1 MIKKNIALVNIGEP
15 LPRGGN
21 KPHRMMIWNEF
32 LLKQGYNTR
41 IITTDFEHQRK
52 IWIKEKE
59 SDFIYLKSYVP
70 YFKNISVLRLINHF
84 LISIGLM
91 CHFFRKGKEYD
102 LIICSYPTVLLSFI
116 SSTYGK
122 VYSTPV
128 FIDVRDL
135 WPDIFIKGK
144 MTKLFIFPLIL
155 IKKIT
160 FNCSRLNIAIS
171 PGYKDWVK
179 SSSPS
184 SKTEII
190 PLTKNHVTEKQKF
203 FDGVINFS
211 FVGTLGDTYDLEMI
225 FNLEKLLDQR
235 RINFQINI
243 CGDGPKAK
251 YIQNRINTKNIV
263 FHGWLAETELQS
275 VLDHTHFGLM
285 FYNKSSPQ
293 GWPNKLFEFMSNGI
307 PIINTLKGESYKLIK
322 EKKLGYNISSELD
335 IDSVLDKILNDIESK
350 QYFEIV
356 RNNYDTFKRNFSN
369 DSGNRKLLS
378 LIKKH
383 LS

>member
-1 MIKKNIALVNIGEP
+1 
-15 LPRGGN
+15 
-21 KPHRMMIWNEF
+21 
-32 LLKQGYNTR
+32 
-41 IITTDFEHQRK
+41 
-52 IWIKEKE
+52 
-59 SDFIYLKSYVP
+59 
-70 YFKNISVLRLINHF
+70 
-84 LISIGLM
+84 
-91 CHFFRKGKEYD
+91 
-102 LIICSYPTVLLSFI
+102 
-116 SSTYGK
+116 
-122 VYSTPV
+122 
-128 FIDVRDL
+128 
-135 WPDIFIKGK
+135 

-171 PGYKDWVK
+171 PGYEDWVK

-225 FNLEKLLDQR
+225 FNLEKFLYQR

-322 EKKLGYNISSELD
+322 EKKLGYNISSEFD
-335 IDSVLDKILNDIESK
+335 IDSVLGKILNDIESK